1 MEQGNRKLTLD
12 QPASY
17 QIIVPGVLDES
28 WSDLGEGVTIA
39 IDCETGQFPVTIITG
54 ILDQAALHGLLRQL
68 YENWDGPEAD
78 ALQARANAMR
88 SAVLGSAPI
97 PSIKA
102 MVADQMDDPGWRTVR
117 PPWVTL
123 DDEQA
128 AGVIASSAAAALSD
142 PFLIASSTACNALR
156 CVVTAI
162 SRL

>member
-68 YENWDGPEAD
+68 YSMGLP
-78 ALQARANAMR
+78 LV
-88 SAVLGSAPI
+88 SAVCLDFSPDNH
-97 PSIKA
+97 P
-102 MVADQMDDPGWRTVR
+102 VA
-117 PPWVTL
+117 
-123 DDEQA
+123 
-128 AGVIASSAAAALSD
+128 
-142 PFLIASSTACNALR
+142 STAGR
-156 CVVTAI
+156 YD
-162 SRL
+162 